1 MLGTFPQELFMSK
14 KMLLAGLLAAIV
26 MFVWSSIAHT
36 MLPTREA
43 GIGVTENEDAVLA
56 SLKANVIGSGMY
68 FLPGVNMVKSQTGT
82 KEERQAAT
90 DAWQKQLAA
99 GPRALI
105 VYHPTGAA
113 MFDPKMLVREFLSDI
128 AAAFIIVWMLL
139 MALPNLRSFASRV
152 LFVTFT
158 GLLPWIVVDFSYWN
172 WFEFPT
178 AYAMAQMV
186 DYVVGA
192 LLAGIF
198 LAWFYRKEAG
208 LRAEAKT
215 A

>member
-14 KMLLAGLLAAIV
+14 KMLIAGLVAAVI
-26 MFVWSSIAHT
+26 MFVWSSIAHVA
-36 MLPTREA
+36 LPTAEA
-43 GIGVTENEDAVLA
+43 GISTTQNEDTIIAA
-56 SLKANVIGSGMY
+56 LKSNLDHDGFY
-68 FLPGVNMVKSQTGT
+68 FLPGHAWTQAKSGP
-82 KEERQAAT
+82 KEQR
-90 DAWQKQLAA
+90 DASMAEFQKKVEA
-99 GPRALI
+99 GPRAMI
-105 VYHPTGAA
+105 IYHPSGAK
-113 MFDPKMLVREFLSDI
+113 MFEPKMLVREFLSDI
-128 AAAFIIVWMLL
+128 AAAFIVVWMLL

-152 LFVTFT
+152 LFVTLT

-198 LAWFYRKEAG
+198 LAWFFKKEVAM
-208 LRAEAKT
+208 RAEART

>member
-1 MLGTFPQELFMSK
+1 MPK
-14 KMLLAGLLAAIV
+14 KMLVGGLVAALIL
-26 MFVWSSIAHT
+26 FFWSSIAHT
-36 MLPTREA
+36 VLPTREA
-43 GIGVTENEDAVLA
+43 GIRVTQNEDAVLA
-56 SLKANVIGSGMY
+56 SLKTNMPASGMY
-68 FLPGVNMVKSQTGT
+68 FLPGLNMVKSKTGT
-82 KEERQAAT
+82 TEERQAAEQT
-90 DAWQKQLAA
+90 WEKQLAA

-105 VYHPTGAA
+105 VYHPTGAV

-128 AAAFIIVWMLL
+128 AAAFIIVWMFL

-152 LFVTFT
+152 LFVAFT

-178 AYAMAQMV
+178 EYAMAQIV

-198 LAWFYRKEAG
+198 LAWFFRKEVG

>member
-1 MLGTFPQELFMSK
+1 
-14 KMLLAGLLAAIV
+14 
-26 MFVWSSIAHT
+26 
-36 MLPTREA
+36 
-43 GIGVTENEDAVLA
+43 
-56 SLKANVIGSGMY
+56 
-68 FLPGVNMVKSQTGT
+68 
-82 KEERQAAT
+82 
-90 DAWQKQLAA
+90 
-99 GPRALI
+99 
-105 VYHPTGAA
+105 
-113 MFDPKMLVREFLSDI
+113 
-128 AAAFIIVWMLL
+128 MLL

-152 LFVTFT
+152 LFVTLT

-198 LAWFYRKEAG
+198 LAWFFKKEVAM
-208 LRAEAKT
+208 RAEART